1 MFGRKRLQGVFTA
14 VVTPFDSRQNLDLR
28 WMERHLAFQR
38 ASGVDGIVICGTN
51 GEGHSLSLTEKRRL
65 IEFTRK
71 HRGRLRLIVA
81 TGTSSLAECIELSH
95 AARKAG
101 AEALLVPPPFFDHTA
116 SEEGVIEY
124 FRRVANS
131 SAVPVI
137 LYNIPWRTGIPVTP
151 SILRALKGHRRII
164 GVKDSSGDLEV
175 TRELVTSFPRLQIF
189 CGTDTQHLPALRLGC
204 AGLISGV
211 ANVFP
216 DAVVQVWKAHRER
229 RGDAETRQ
237 EIVTALTRV
246 FEGLPPRAAT
256 KYALELAGM
265 PRTFVRPPAVELT
278 DRQKDLLRS
287 RLNP

>member
-1 MFGRKRLQGVFTA
+1 MFGRRRLQGVYTA
-14 VVTPFDSRQNLDLR
+14 IVTPFDTRQNLDFR
-28 WMERHLAFQR
+28 WLQRHLAFQR
-38 ASGVDGIVICGTN
+38 ASGVDGIVVCGTN

-65 IEFTRK
+65 IEFVRK
-71 HRGRLRLIVA
+71 NRGRLRLIVA

-116 SEEGVIEY
+116 SEEGIVEY
-124 FRRVANS
+124 FRRVANA

-137 LYNIPWRTGIPVTP
+137 LYNIPWRTGIPVTS
-151 SILRALKGHRRII
+151 SILRALRGHRRII
-164 GVKDSSGDLEV
+164 AVKDSSGDLDV
-175 TRELVTSFPRLQIF
+175 TRELVSSFPRLQIF

-204 AGLISGV
+204 AGVISGV

-237 EIVTALTRV
+237 EILTALHRV

-265 PRTFVRPPAVELT
+265 PPTHVRPPAVELT
-278 DRQKDLLRS
+278 PQQKELLRS